1 MAYKSHIQTY
11 PERIERAADILVSAL
26 CSRVIDFYKSENR
39 TINQTVNIQPSV
51 TAKLKNTTARGN
63 RSPKRGLPKIFFTS
77 KAHS

>member
-51 TAKLKNTTARGN
+51 TASIAFIKYLDYHQRQEA
-63 RSPKRGLPKIFFTS
+63 
-77 KAHS
+77 